1 LQGQN
6 VEKLQKS
13 CMKLNQ
19 AKFWESEYLKLF
31 AENSSKI
38 TLSEV
43 LIYLTCLFINDL
55 IRSMFALSK
64 INKLSHLAYQ
74 AIFKV
79 LTFYFCY

>member
-38 TLSEV
+38 TH
-43 LIYLTCLFINDL
+43 LT
-55 IRSMFALSK
+55 
-64 INKLSHLAYQ
+64 YQ